1 MIIARYVQRH
11 ALLAII
17 AAVLGLLL
25 LKLMFDYLAQLD
37 KINASYSYLD
47 ALRYIVY
54 SAPEALQS
62 YMPFGV
68 LIGAVIGLGLLA
80 NHSELTVMQ
89 AAGLSRLRIIGWV
102 MQPALVFVLLSLALS
117 QFVLPT
123 TNNLARQARNHKTAD
138 ATSVNG
144 YWQKHGDTLLAIGYA
159 NVDGEVRDV
168 RQWTLSQQGEV
179 RQMLHAE
186 RGVYQPAPTA
196 SATNPA
202 ATHSASQPW
211 RLYAVQTLTI
221 AADGSSQQRMV
232 GEMPVSLPIAP
243 SSIYLLTQNPEDM
256 SLSVLWQHRTL
267 MQSQQRRSL
276 PHEVAFWQ
284 KLLSPFAVLSLV
296 LVACSFVFGS
306 LRNQSLGY
314 RIVIALLFGLM
325 FNYLQ
330 DLAGFVSLSTSL
342 PPPLMIMLPIVL
354 SAALGWYLLHKK
366 V

>member
-11 ALLAII
+11 ALLAMM
-17 AAVLGLLL
+17 AAVVGLLL
-25 LKLMFDYLAQLD
+25 LKSMFDYLAQLD
-37 KINASYSYLD
+37 KINADYSYLD
-47 ALRYIVY
+47 ALRYIAY

-62 YMPFGV
+62 YLPFGV

-89 AAGLSRLRIIGWV
+89 AAGLSRLRIVGWV
-102 MQPALVFVLLSLALS
+102 MQSALMFVLLSLALS
-117 QFVLPT
+117 QFVLPI
-123 TNNLARQARNHKTAD
+123 TNNLARQARNHKIAD
-138 ATSVNG
+138 ITSVNG
-144 YWQKHGDTLLAIGYA
+144 YWQKYGNTLLAIGYA

-168 RQWTLSQQGEV
+168 RQWTLGKQGEV

-186 RGVYQPAPTA
+186 RGVYQSAAPT
-196 SATNPA
+196 SQLSSTNQTA
-202 ATHSASQPW
+202 QPW
-211 RLYAVQTLTI
+211 RLYDVQTLTI
-221 AADGSSQQRMV
+221 ATDGTSQQRSV
-232 GEMPVSLPIAP
+232 GDLTASLPIVP
-243 SSIYLLTQNPEDM
+243 SSIYLLTQSPDDM
-256 SLSVLWQHRTL
+256 SLSALWQHRTL
-267 MQSQQRRSL
+267 MQRQQQRSL
-276 PHEVAFWQ
+276 SHEVAFWQ

-314 RIVIALLFGLM
+314 RIVVALLFGLM

-342 PPPLMIMLPIVL
+342 PPPLMVALPIVL

-366 V
+366 I